1 MWLSDLVKS
10 VGAVNQKRFP
20 ANHEAPTMKF
30 KDMVEGWICGG
41 ASVAA
46 IFSGSTFVSAYQ
58 SHGEAISKARA
69 MRNSGIPDLKI
80 KNVTIR

>member
-1 MWLSDLVKS
+1 MWLDDLVKS
-10 VGAVNQKRFP
+10 VGDVNKKRFP
-20 ANHEAPTMKF
+20 NNADSQTSKF

-46 IFSGSTFVSAYQ
+46 IFSGGRFLSAHQ
-58 SHGEAISKARA
+58 SHNEAISKARG

-80 KNVTIR
+80 KNVVIR

>member
-1 MWLSDLVKS
+1 MWLDDLVKS
-10 VGAVNQKRFP
+10 VGVVNQKRFT
-20 ANHEAPTMKF
+20 NGDSHTSKF

-46 IFSGSTFVSAYQ
+46 IFSDGRFVSAHQ
-58 SHGEAISKARA
+58 SHNEAIAKARG
-69 MRNSGIPDLKI
+69 MRNSGMPDLKI